1 MCVSQLVF
9 LREKLP
15 RKDVSTKLYQYLK
28 PLAGS
33 ILLVAILSLVHVAS
47 ALYVPTMTANIIN
60 FGVLRGDIEVIGSLS
75 ISMLLASLFTV
86 IASLAAVYM
95 SSHIAARISF
105 AMRQDLVESL
115 QEFSLTDFAKFG
127 TGTMLMRTT
136 RDVEKIQS
144 VLSEGINLILPM
156 PIMLI
161 GGLTLTF
168 YKSTQLGLVILA
180 LIIIMVSLMGAIQKR
195 ALPIV
200 KAVQLQLDA
209 ITDLVRDHILGMAV
223 IRAFN
228 RSDDEHKNE
237 VAAFTDMANKSIRLS
252 RTYAIGLPSILI
264 IFNLSTVV
272 ILWVGGYNVSDG
284 VLQIGDIMAVIE
296 YATLILL
303 NLLMA
308 VFVLLDVPEAMICYN
323 RIQEILQYKG
333 TEAHSKSESKTVKE
347 GNVESKTAKPG
358 HIESDEVKRGNVESD
373 TVTSDDIVVNDATN
387 DAASNLLSTDKMTV
401 AKADIPVMEFKNVT
415 FRYDNAE
422 EPALKDVSFA
432 LHKGEHL
439 AIMGDIGSGKSTIAK
454 LMLAL
459 FPIEKGQILFNG
471 ESIYHMPV
479 ERLRRQIG
487 YVPQKAYLFTGS
499 VAMNVAYGAMTD
511 EVAGKSFLT
520 GTDSPEQIVSQEQI
534 EQACKLAGAHE
545 FIAQLPGTY
554 EYELTQGGTNVSGGQ
569 RQRLAMARALIR
581 EPEVLIFDDS
591 FSALDGTTEQLVRQ
605 NIDEELRNHP
615 ERTFISVEQK
625 VSAARKAD
633 AILVINEGRVVGYGT
648 HDELV
653 AQSPIYK
660 QIVASQEVAL

>member
-323 RIQEILQYKG
+323 RIQEILQYKV
-333 TEAHSKSESKTVKE
+333 TEEHSKS
-347 GNVESKTAKPG
+347 ESKTAKPG
-358 HIESDEVKRGNVESD
+358 HIESDEVKRGHVERD
-373 TVTSDDIVVNDATN
+373 TVTSDDIVVNSATN

-479 ERLRRQIG
+479 EMLRRQIG

-534 EQACKLAGAHE
+534 ERACNLAGAHE
-545 FIAQLPGTY
+545 FIAQLPRTY

-615 ERTFISVEQK
+615 DRTFISVEQK

-633 AILVINEGRVVGYGT
+633 AILVINEGRVVDYGT

>member
-1 MCVSQLVF
+1 M
-9 LREKLP
+9 EKKLL

-33 ILLVAILSLVHVAS
+33 IMLVAILSLVHVAS

-86 IASLAAVYM
+86 IASLSAVYM

-115 QEFSLTDFAKFG
+115 QAFSLTDFAKFG

-228 RSDDEHKNE
+228 RSDDEHQNE
-237 VAAFTDMANKSIRLS
+237 VVAFTDMANKSIRLS
-252 RTYAIGLPSILI
+252 RTYAVGLPSILI

-323 RIQEILQYKG
+323 RIQEILQYNG
-333 TEAHSKSESKTVKE
+333 TQEYGKVESKDAKRNLVESKTVKQ
-347 GNVESKTAKPG
+347 G
-358 HIESDEVKRGNVESD
+358 HVESDEVKIN
-373 TVTSDDIVVNDATN
+373 
-387 DAASNLLSTDKMTV
+387 
-401 AKADIPVMEFKNVT
+401 IPVMEFKNVT

-422 EPALKDVSFA
+422 EPALQDVSFT

-471 ESIYHMPV
+471 DSIYHMPV
-479 ERLRRQIG
+479 DALRSQIG

-511 EVAGKSFLT
+511 EA
-520 GTDSPEQIVSQEQI
+520 VSREQI
-534 EQACKLAGAHE
+534 ERACRLAGAHE
-545 FIAQLPGTY
+545 FISQLPGTY
-554 EYELTQGGTNVSGGQ
+554 DYELTQGGTNVSGGQ

-605 NIDEELRNHP
+605 NIDEELRKNP

-633 AILVINEGRVVGYGT
+633 AILVINEGRIVGYGT

-653 AQSPIYK
+653 AQSPIYQ

>member
-1 MCVSQLVF
+1 M
-9 LREKLP
+9 
-15 RKDVSTKLYQYLK
+15 YQYLK
-28 PLAGS
+28 PLIGS
-33 ILLVAILSLVHVAS
+33 ICLVGLLSLVHVAS
-47 ALYVPTMTANIIN
+47 ALFVPTMTADIIN
-60 FGVLRGDIEVIGSLS
+60 LGVLRGDIDVIGSLS
-75 ISMLLASLFTV
+75 ISMLLASFFTV
-86 IASLAAVYM
+86 VASLAAVYM

-105 AMRQDLVESL
+105 AMRQDLVEAL
-115 QEFSLTDFAKFG
+115 QAFSLTDFAKFG

-161 GGLTLTF
+161 GGLSLTF
-168 YKSTQLGLVILA
+168 YKSTELGFVILA

-228 RSDDEHKNE
+228 RSDDEHTNE
-237 VAAFTDMANKSIRLS
+237 VAAFSDMADKSIRLS

-308 VFVLLDVPEAMICYN
+308 VFVLLDVPEAMICFQ
-323 RIQEILQYKG
+323 RIQEILKYESPEQKRIEPVEG
-333 TEAHSKSESKTVKE
+333 SENSDNTEKPNIENPNTKKSNT
-347 GNVESKTAKPG
+347 
-358 HIESDEVKRGNVESD
+358 
-373 TVTSDDIVVNDATN
+373 DIKN
-387 DAASNLLSTDKMTV
+387 M
-401 AKADIPVMEFKNVT
+401 PVMEFKQVT

-422 EPALKDVSFA
+422 EPALEDVSFA

-459 FPIEKGQILFNG
+459 FPIEKGQILFKG
-471 ESIYHMPV
+471 QSIYDMPV
-479 ERLRRQIG
+479 ETLRSQIG

-499 VAMNVAYGAMTD
+499 IAMNVAYGAATD
-511 EVAGKSFLT
+511 ISSL
-520 GTDSPEQIVSQEQI
+520 DLNVSREQI
-534 EQACKLAGAHE
+534 ERACRLAGADE
-545 FIAQLPGTY
+545 FIAQLPNTY
-554 EYELTQGGTNVSGGQ
+554 DYELTQGGTNVSGGQ
-569 RQRLAMARALIR
+569 RQRLAMARALVR

-591 FSALDGTTEQLVRQ
+591 FSALDGTTEQLVRRA
-605 NIDEELRNHP
+605 IDEELQKNP
-615 ERTFISVEQK
+615 DRTFISVEQK

-633 AILVINEGRVVGYGT
+633 AILVINQGRAVGFGT

-653 AQSPIYK
+653 AQCPIYK

>member
-1 MCVSQLVF
+1 M
-9 LREKLP
+9 
-15 RKDVSTKLYQYLK
+15 YQYLK
-28 PLAGS
+28 PLIGS
-33 ILLVAILSLVHVAS
+33 ICLVGLLSLVHVAS
-47 ALYVPTMTANIIN
+47 ALFVPTMTADIIN
-60 FGVLRGDIEVIGSLS
+60 LGVLRGDIDVIGSLS
-75 ISMLLASLFTV
+75 ISMLLASFFTV
-86 IASLAAVYM
+86 VASLAAVYM

-105 AMRQDLVESL
+105 AMRQDLVEAL
-115 QEFSLTDFAKFG
+115 QAFSLTDFAKFG

-161 GGLTLTF
+161 GGLSLTF
-168 YKSTQLGLVILA
+168 YKSTELGFVILA

-228 RSDDEHKNE
+228 RSDDEHTNE
-237 VAAFTDMANKSIRLS
+237 VAAFSDMADKSIRLS

-308 VFVLLDVPEAMICYN
+308 VFVLLDVPEAMICFQ
-323 RIQEILQYKG
+323 RIQEILKYESPEQKRIEPVEG
-333 TEAHSKSESKTVKE
+333 SENSDNTEKPNIENPNTKKSNT
-347 GNVESKTAKPG
+347 
-358 HIESDEVKRGNVESD
+358 
-373 TVTSDDIVVNDATN
+373 DIKN
-387 DAASNLLSTDKMTV
+387 M
-401 AKADIPVMEFKNVT
+401 PVMEFKQVT
-415 FRYDNAE
+415 FRYDNVE
-422 EPALKDVSFA
+422 EPALEDVSFA

-459 FPIEKGQILFNG
+459 FPIEKGQILFKG
-471 ESIYHMPV
+471 QSIYDMPV
-479 ERLRRQIG
+479 ETLRSQIG

-499 VAMNVAYGAMTD
+499 IAMNVAYGAATD
-511 EVAGKSFLT
+511 ISSL
-520 GTDSPEQIVSQEQI
+520 DLNVSREQI
-534 EQACKLAGAHE
+534 ERACRLAGADE
-545 FIAQLPGTY
+545 FIAQLPNTY
-554 EYELTQGGTNVSGGQ
+554 DYELTQGGTNVSGGQ
-569 RQRLAMARALIR
+569 RQRLAMARALVR

-591 FSALDGTTEQLVRQ
+591 FSALDGTTEQLVRRA
-605 NIDEELRNHP
+605 IDEELQKNP
-615 ERTFISVEQK
+615 DRTFISVEQK

-633 AILVINEGRVVGYGT
+633 AILVINQGRAVGFGT

-653 AQSPIYK
+653 AQCPIYK

>member
-1 MCVSQLVF
+1 MSHRVCV
-9 LREKLP
+9 
-15 RKDVSTKLYQYLK
+15 RKGVSAKLYHYLK
-28 PLAGS
+28 PLIGS
-33 ILLVAILSLVHVAS
+33 ICLVGLLSLIHVAS
-47 ALYVPTMTANIIN
+47 TLFVPTMTANIIN
-60 FGVLRGDIEVIGSLS
+60 FGVLRGDIELIGSLS
-75 ISMLLASLFTV
+75 ISMLLAAFLAV
-86 IASLAAVYM
+86 VAALAAVYM

-105 AMRQDLVESL
+105 AMRQDLVEAL
-115 QEFSLTDFAKFG
+115 QAFSLTDFAKFG

-161 GGLTLTF
+161 GGLSLTF
-168 YKSTQLGLVILA
+168 YKSTELGFVILA
-180 LIIIMVSLMGAIQKR
+180 LIVIMVTLMGAIQKR

-200 KAVQLQLDA
+200 KAVQLQLDV

-296 YATLILL
+296 YATMILL

-333 TEAHSKSESKTVKE
+333 AV
-347 GNVESKTAKPG
+347 
-358 HIESDEVKRGNVESD
+358 
-373 TVTSDDIVVNDATN
+373 TN
-387 DAASNLLSTDKMTV
+387 DPNRDEIVSPATEKRADGISFDGNNSGVVDAADT
-401 AKADIPVMEFKNVT
+401 PVIEFKNVT

-422 EPALKDVSFA
+422 EPALQDVSFA

-471 ESIYHMPV
+471 ESIYHMPT
-479 ERLRRQIG
+479 EKLRRQIG

-499 VAMNVAYGAMTD
+499 VAMNVAYGAMMD
-511 EVAGKSFLT
+511 EVAGKSFAT
-520 GTDSPEQIVSQEQI
+520 GIDSSHDAVSRKQTISQEQI
-534 EQACKLAGAHE
+534 ERACKLAGAHE
-545 FIAQLPGTY
+545 FVAQLPGTY
-554 EYELTQGGTNVSGGQ
+554 DYELTQGGTNVSGGQ

-605 NIDEELRNHP
+605 NIDEELRKNP
-615 ERTFISVEQK
+615 DRTFISVEQK

-648 HDELV
+648 HNELV

>member
-1 MCVSQLVF
+1 M
-9 LREKLP
+9 
-15 RKDVSTKLYQYLK
+15 YQYLK
-28 PLAGS
+28 PLIGS
-33 ILLVAILSLVHVAS
+33 ICLVGLLSLVHVAS
-47 ALYVPTMTANIIN
+47 ALFVPTMTADIIN
-60 FGVLRGDIEVIGSLS
+60 LGVLRGDIDVIGSLS
-75 ISMLLASLFTV
+75 ISMLLASFFTV
-86 IASLAAVYM
+86 VASLAAVYM

-105 AMRQDLVESL
+105 AMRQDLVEAL
-115 QEFSLTDFAKFG
+115 QAFSLTDFAKFG

-161 GGLTLTF
+161 GGLSLTF
-168 YKSTQLGLVILA
+168 YKSTELGFVILA

-228 RSDDEHKNE
+228 RSDDEHTNE
-237 VAAFTDMANKSIRLS
+237 VAAFSDMADKSIRLS

-284 VLQIGDIMAVIE
+284 VLQIGDNMAVIE

-308 VFVLLDVPEAMICYN
+308 VFVLLDVPEAMICFQ
-323 RIQEILQYKG
+323 RIQEILKYESPEQKRIEPVEG
-333 TEAHSKSESKTVKE
+333 SENSDNTEKPNIENPNTKKSNT
-347 GNVESKTAKPG
+347 
-358 HIESDEVKRGNVESD
+358 
-373 TVTSDDIVVNDATN
+373 DIKN
-387 DAASNLLSTDKMTV
+387 M
-401 AKADIPVMEFKNVT
+401 PVMEFKQVT

-422 EPALKDVSFA
+422 EPALEDVSFA

-459 FPIEKGQILFNG
+459 FPIEKGQILFKG
-471 ESIYHMPV
+471 QSIYDMPV
-479 ERLRRQIG
+479 ETLRSQIG

-499 VAMNVAYGAMTD
+499 IAMNVAYGAATD
-511 EVAGKSFLT
+511 ISSL
-520 GTDSPEQIVSQEQI
+520 DLNVSREQI
-534 EQACKLAGAHE
+534 ERACRLAGADE
-545 FIAQLPGTY
+545 FIAQLPNTY
-554 EYELTQGGTNVSGGQ
+554 DYELTQGGTNVSGGQ
-569 RQRLAMARALIR
+569 RQRLAMARALVR

-591 FSALDGTTEQLVRQ
+591 FSALDGTTEQLVRRA
-605 NIDEELRNHP
+605 IDEELQKNP
-615 ERTFISVEQK
+615 DRTFISVEQK

-633 AILVINEGRVVGYGT
+633 AILVINQGRAVGFGT

-653 AQSPIYK
+653 AQCPIYK

>member
-1 MCVSQLVF
+1 M
-9 LREKLP
+9 
-15 RKDVSTKLYQYLK
+15 YQYLK
-28 PLAGS
+28 PLIGS
-33 ILLVAILSLVHVAS
+33 ICLVGLLSLVHVAS
-47 ALYVPTMTANIIN
+47 TLFVPTMTANIIN
-60 FGVLRGDIEVIGSLS
+60 FGVLRGDIELIGSLS
-75 ISMLLASLFTV
+75 ISMLLAAFLAV
-86 IASLAAVYM
+86 VAALASVYM

-105 AMRQDLVESL
+105 AMRQDLVEAL
-115 QEFSLTDFAKFG
+115 QAFSLTDFAKFG

-161 GGLTLTF
+161 GGLSLTF
-168 YKSTQLGLVILA
+168 YKSTDLGFVILA
-180 LIIIMVSLMGAIQKR
+180 LIVIMVTLMGAIQKR

-237 VAAFTDMANKSIRLS
+237 VAAFTDMAEKSIRLS

-296 YATLILL
+296 YATMILL

-308 VFVLLDVPEAMICYN
+308 VFVLLDVPEAMICYS
-323 RIQEILQYKG
+323 RIREILEYKG
-333 TEAHSKSESKTVKE
+333 SEKIDLNRAE
-347 GNVESKTAKPG
+347 GVSPV
-358 HIESDEVKRGNVESD
+358 DEKRADRS
-373 TVTSDDIVVNDATN
+373 
-387 DAASNLLSTDKMTV
+387 ASNYSSDYSSDWNNSGI
-401 AKADIPVMEFKNVT
+401 ADADDTPVIEFKNVT

-422 EPALKDVSFA
+422 EPALEDVSFA

-471 ESIYHMPV
+471 ESIYQMPA
-479 ERLRRQIG
+479 ETLRRQIG

-499 VAMNVAYGAMTD
+499 VAMNVAYGAGAW
-511 EVAGKSFLT
+511 ES
-520 GTDSPEQIVSQEQI
+520 SVSQEQI
-534 EQACKLAGAHE
+534 ERACKLAGAHE
-545 FIAQLPGTY
+545 FISQLPGTY
-554 EYELTQGGTNVSGGQ
+554 AYELTQGGTNVSGGQ

-581 EPEVLIFDDS
+581 EPELLIFDDS

-605 NIDEELRNHP
+605 AIDGELEKNP
-615 ERTFISVEQK
+615 DRTFVSVEQK

-633 AILVINEGRVVGYGT
+633 AILVINQGRAVGYGT
-648 HDELV
+648 HDELL
-653 AQSPIYK
+653 AQCPIYQ

>member
-1 MCVSQLVF
+1 M
-9 LREKLP
+9 
-15 RKDVSTKLYQYLK
+15 YQYLK
-28 PLAGS
+28 PLIGS
-33 ILLVAILSLVHVAS
+33 ICLVGLLSLVHVAS
-47 ALYVPTMTANIIN
+47 ALFVPTMTADIIN
-60 FGVLRGDIEVIGSLS
+60 LGVLRGDIDVIGSLS
-75 ISMLLASLFTV
+75 ISMLLASFFTV
-86 IASLAAVYM
+86 VASLAAVYM

-105 AMRQDLVESL
+105 AMRQDLVEAL
-115 QEFSLTDFAKFG
+115 QAFSLTDFAKFG

-161 GGLTLTF
+161 GGLSLTF
-168 YKSTQLGLVILA
+168 YKSTELGFVILA

-228 RSDDEHKNE
+228 RSDDEHTNE
-237 VAAFTDMANKSIRLS
+237 VAAFSDMADKSIRLS

-308 VFVLLDVPEAMICYN
+308 VFVLLDVPEAMICFQ
-323 RIQEILQYKG
+323 RIQEILKYESPEQKRIEPVEG
-333 TEAHSKSESKTVKE
+333 SENSDNTEKPNIENPNTKKSNT
-347 GNVESKTAKPG
+347 
-358 HIESDEVKRGNVESD
+358 
-373 TVTSDDIVVNDATN
+373 DIKN
-387 DAASNLLSTDKMTV
+387 M
-401 AKADIPVMEFKNVT
+401 PVMEFKQVT
-415 FRYDNAE
+415 FRYDNEE
-422 EPALKDVSFA
+422 EPALEDVSFA

-459 FPIEKGQILFNG
+459 FPIEKGQILFKG
-471 ESIYHMPV
+471 QSIYDMPV
-479 ERLRRQIG
+479 ETLRSQIG

-499 VAMNVAYGAMTD
+499 IAMNVAYGAATD
-511 EVAGKSFLT
+511 ISSL
-520 GTDSPEQIVSQEQI
+520 DLNVSREQI
-534 EQACKLAGAHE
+534 ERACRLAGADE
-545 FIAQLPGTY
+545 FIAQLPNTY
-554 EYELTQGGTNVSGGQ
+554 DYELTQGGTNVSGGQ
-569 RQRLAMARALIR
+569 RQRLAMARALVR

-591 FSALDGTTEQLVRQ
+591 FSALDGTTEQLVRRA
-605 NIDEELRNHP
+605 IDEELQKNP
-615 ERTFISVEQK
+615 DRTFISVEQK

-633 AILVINEGRVVGYGT
+633 AILVINQGRAVGFGT

-653 AQSPIYK
+653 AQCPIYK